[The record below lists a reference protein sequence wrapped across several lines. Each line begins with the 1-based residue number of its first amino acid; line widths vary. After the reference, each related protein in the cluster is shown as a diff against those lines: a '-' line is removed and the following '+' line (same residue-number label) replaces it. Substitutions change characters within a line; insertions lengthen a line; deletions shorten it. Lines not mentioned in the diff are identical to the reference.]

1 MSARPAAWLAWI
13 VALSLVPSA
22 VVAAPARGS
31 PGAAIAGGREAVV
44 VLPIS
49 VQGGP
54 ADHLSRSLED
64 RVAAGL
70 RRGGF
75 TPIAAD
81 TVRARVPAGECA
93 AACLQGVVAGTGAR
107 HAVRVDVAVEGRDYN
122 VQVVLVRVDTGAAV
136 VTSADHCEICGHEEL
151 GERVGDLASGLQ
163 RGLAAVAAPP
173 RLRVLTRPDGST
185 VIVDGAVVGVTPLD
199 IDVAAG
205 EHDVVVERPGYVTQR
220 RRISAVDGVTAT
232 LADPLGPVPAPAD
245 PPASRKTRRLAP
257 IGWATLGV
265 GAAAFIG
272 GAALVTLDER
282 PIRRDCSGADVD
294 ADGDCRWRHD
304 TLAGGAA
311 LMVVGVAALVTGA
324 VLVAL
329 DRRNRRSSA
338 RRATIRPHATGLVV
352 RF

>member
-1 MSARPAAWLAWI
+1 MIDRPSALLAGI
-13 VALSLVPSA
+13 VALTLVPA
-22 VVAAPARGS
+22 PVVAAPAAGS
-31 PGAAIAGGREAVV
+31 PGAAVERGREAVV

-49 VQGGP
+49 VRGGP
-54 ADHLSRSLED
+54 AGHLSRSLED

-81 TVRARVPAGECA
+81 TVRARVPAGECG

-107 HAVRVDVAVEGRDYN
+107 HAVRVEVAVDGRDYN
-122 VQVVLVRVDTGAAV
+122 VQVVLVRVDTGAPV

-185 VIVDGAVVGVTPLD
+185 VSVDGVVVGVTPID
-199 IDVAAG
+199 VDVAAG
-205 EHDVVVERPGYVTQR
+205 EHDVVIERPGYVAQR
-220 RRISAVDGVTAT
+220 RRISAADGVTAT
-232 LADPLGPVPAPAD
+232 LAEPLGPVPAD
-245 PPASRKTRRLAP
+245 PPAGRQARRLAP
-257 IGWATLGV
+257 IGWSAVGLG
-265 GAAAFIG
+265 GAAFIG
-272 GAALVTLDER
+272 GAALVSLDER
-282 PIRRDCSGADVD
+282 PIRRDCSGANVD
-294 ADGDCRWRHD
+294 GDGDCKWRHD

-311 LMVVGVAALVTGA
+311 LLVVGVASLVAGA
-324 VLVAL
+324 VIVAL

-338 RRATIRPHATGLVV
+338 QRAEVRPHATGLVV